1 MINSRPADQASV
13 TFGDATTIPE
23 GHAGTA
29 ELQPGKWAALLW
41 KTPWKVAMQGRFLKG
56 SLLPEVIDMEPE
68 RELMAREGFFFS
80 GKREE
85 ERIAE
90 RVVNVGS
97 AMIQCVGEV
106 MEAECTSCIKHLG
119 PLVC

>member
-1 MINSRPADQASV
+1 M
-13 TFGDATTIPE
+13 TFGDASTIPE

-29 ELQPGKWAALLW
+29 ELVSGKWAALLW
-41 KTPWKVAMQGRFLKG
+41 QTPWKVAMQGRFLKG
-56 SLLPEVIDMEPE
+56 SLLPGLIDMQPR

-85 ERIAE
+85 ERIANK
-90 RVVNVGS
+90 VLNVES

-106 MEAECTSCIKHLG
+106 MEAECTSCTKHLG
-119 PLVC
+119 PWVC